1 VPSFDA
7 GKALR
12 RSTSLLEFTE
22 APLTPHEI
30 LAVCSRLAALIWGT
44 YAIHRVPELFVHIDY
59 PAMDNRAS
67 VLVLTAIQLSMCLFL
82 WFFSGTVARKLL
94 PLKDVAASSPPR
106 LMDWQILGL
115 VLIGVWELVEALPR
129 LVYWVVVLNT
139 QNSADYEFASL
150 TPVQRGQLLWTI
162 LQLVIGI
169 WLMFAARGISAH
181 LFGKRKGEPP
191 G

>member
-1 VPSFDA
+1 VASVCDNSS
-7 GKALR
+7 
-12 RSTSLLEFTE
+12 RSTSFARIHGGT
-22 APLTPHEI
+22 LTPHQI
-30 LAVCSRLAALIWGT
+30 LAACSRLAALIWGT

-59 PAMDNRAS
+59 PPIDNRAS
-67 VLVLTAIQLSMCLFL
+67 VLVLTSLELSMCLFL
-82 WFFSGTVARKLL
+82 WFFSATVARRLL
-94 PLKDVAASSPPR
+94 PLKNVAASYPPR

-139 QNSADYEFASL
+139 QNSSGYEFASL

-162 LQLVIGI
+162 LQLAIGI
-169 WLMFAARGISAH
+169 WLMFAARGIAAH
-181 LFGKRKGEPP
+181 LFGNRKGEPS